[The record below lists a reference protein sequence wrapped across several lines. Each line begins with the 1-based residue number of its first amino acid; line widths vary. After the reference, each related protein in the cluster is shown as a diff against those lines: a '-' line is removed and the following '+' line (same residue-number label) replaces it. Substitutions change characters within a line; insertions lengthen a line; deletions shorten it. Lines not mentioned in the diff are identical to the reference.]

1 MPTGSRSA
9 VYPGTF
15 DPITNGHIDLIQ
27 RASVIFDQVIV
38 AVAASDRKKP
48 MFTLEQRVAMAEQ
61 SLQSL
66 SNVKVQGFNIL
77 LTRFAREN
85 NSSIIIRGLRA
96 VSDFEYEFQLAW
108 MNRCIAE
115 NIETIFLMPANE
127 YAYISSSLVKEVAS
141 LGQDVSKFVP
151 AHVQQALQQK

>member
-48 MFTLEQRVAMAEQ
+48 MFTLEQRVEMAEQ
-61 SLQSL
+61 SLQNL
-66 SNVKVQGFNIL
+66 PNVKVQGFNIL